1 MIKKLQLRGISRTPS
16 DRMTSDGGCAESL
29 NVQLHAGE
37 IAPMPKPEMMND
49 PAGNKISVD
58 GDILFIH
65 KGIGYEHLISREG
78 QSLTFVSTIGE
89 VASGSLNVT
98 LDTDESINDLTA
110 IGNTIILSTSKDMYY
125 VLWKEGEYHFLGHQI
140 PVPNIHFRIGGL
152 DSERNDMD
160 DFGLP
165 NRSDFPDFF
174 ESNGRFK
181 FWYPNTQDG
190 IFSMY
195 ILPLLDQ
202 FFYEANDG
210 SVPVSDFD
218 LNPNSFGTKSVKYQ
232 TSNDRQ
238 QEWLD
243 KIWGMI
249 DEKIAEEARRGR
261 CYFPVFVRYAVRLY
275 DGTAYS
281 ESIPV
286 LLGADLRSYL
296 KVRTVMASI
305 AVPRLT
311 TIKIGGV
318 SYSSGSHVLITPNDD
333 NERDLFTG
341 SGEKYREFDR
351 MMKMKMNLPKPFS
364 VFAKPMDGSGIFDGW
379 EDIVRGIDIFV
390 SSPLM
395 PIMRNAMKITQ
406 VPGFYAENDSDSG
419 EFMGIYDI
427 SLDPYYMEENQEQLV
442 LQHQQTFL
450 AKSFSLED
458 FKALTGDVVLDDI
471 NFSSDY
477 IMTQEAMKETPWSM
491 HHTVGEHM
499 FTYNKR
505 LMLTDVKQSLY
516 HGYPFYHSAKWIRAT
531 ENPVRL
537 RFVYYLRGEGGEAVV
552 VCRDHV
558 GNMEITPQKAEV
570 TGHFQQYYEEKAVAW
585 LAYPDSRCYRM
596 EVYAISPGG
605 GVSYASYQMKP
616 MSGID
621 VAYAFL
627 GFGTEISPA
636 TASVREVSENALFV
650 LPNQLFV
657 SKTNNPFVFPADETV
672 TFTAGRIMNL
682 AAVTIPLSEGQ
693 AGQFDLY
700 VFTDEGIYALSPD
713 SEGSLR
719 TSHCV
724 SRDILISKDA
734 VAGIEQG
741 VFFAAARG
749 LLLLR
754 GSTVTKVSDAIEGP
768 TITMDSDL
776 MASISEKHFGGMV
789 LEPQQPFHEFLAGCR
804 IAYDYASTRIIL
816 MNEAHRTMYVY
827 KFDTQTWH
835 RMDMGLGYPVRTLN
849 SFPEAFIVTRAQGE
863 DGTQAVYN
871 FSVVLESAHAEV
883 APGLIITRP
892 FDLGEPDVRKAVRDL
907 RVRGNCHRHDV
918 AYILF
923 GSFDGIRWV
932 RLRSLHGGSF
942 KQFRMMI
949 LTGLSPTERISWVDV
964 DYDTRF
970 TNKLR

>member
-37 IAPMPKPEMMND
+37 IAPMPKPEMMKD
-49 PAGNKISVD
+49 QAGNKISLD

-98 LDTDESINDLTA
+98 LDIDESINDLTA

-140 PVPNIHFRIGGL
+140 PIPAIHFRMGALESIRTAPDVVPELGQEAKFVWQEDNAPIFPHSQIGETTVYG
-152 DSERNDMD
+152 SPAKKYT
-160 DFGLP
+160 F
-165 NRSDFPDFF
+165 
-174 ESNGRFK
+174 
-181 FWYPNTQDG
+181 
-190 IFSMY
+190 
-195 ILPLLDQ
+195 
-202 FFYEANDG
+202 DG
-210 SVPVSDFD
+210 SEFEAFWTEYLTTVWGKIDMLV
-218 LNPNSFGTKSVKYQ
+218 
-232 TSNDRQ
+232 
-238 QEWLD
+238 QEQRTLG
-243 KIWGMI
+243 K
-249 DEKIAEEARRGR
+249 AV
-261 CYFPVFVRYAVRLY
+261 FPFFVRYAVRLY
-275 DGTAYS
+275 DGTLYAQ
-281 ESIPV
+281 SIPV
-286 LLGADLRSYL
+286 LIGADIDKFCDVKAVVVQQSVGQGDTETHGRTEISSYVKL
-296 KVRTVMASI
+296 AS
-305 AVPRLT
+305 
-311 TIKIGGV
+311 
-318 SYSSGSHVLITPNDD
+318 SYSLV
-333 NERDLFTG
+333 
-341 SGEKYREFDR
+341 
-351 MMKMKMNLPKPFS
+351 
-364 VFAKPMDGSGIFDGW
+364 AKAFGQDSIFNGW
-379 EDIVRGIDIFV
+379 EDIVSSVDLFV
-390 SSPLM
+390 SPQMM
-395 PIMRNAMKITQ
+395 PFQRNAATLSVKFEQ
-406 VPGFYAENDSDSG
+406 ESGSYNNAHRFYAIGD
-419 EFMGIYDI
+419 FV
-427 SLDPYYMEENQEQLV
+427 LDPYYAVEHQDELVMNQQN
-442 LQHQQTFL
+442 TFL
-450 AKSFSLED
+450 AKSFTIDE
-458 FKALTGDVVLDDI
+458 FKALGQETFLEDI
-471 NFSSDY
+471 DY
-477 IMTQEAMKETPWSM
+477 SADRIMTQEAMKESSWSM
-491 HHTVGEHM
+491 HHSVGGGL
-499 FTYNKR
+499 FNYNKR
-505 LMLTDVKQSLY
+505 LLMSDVKQSLY
-516 HGYPFYHSAKWIRAT
+516 HGYPFYHSAKWVDAT
-531 ENPVRL
+531 ANPVRL

-596 EVYAISPGG
+596 DVYAISPGG

-627 GFGTEISPA
+627 GFGTEITPA
-636 TASVREVSENALFV
+636 TASVREVSENAFFV

-672 TFTAGRIMNL
+672 TFTAGKIMNL

-768 TITMDSDL
+768 TVTMDSDL
-776 MASISEKHFGGMV
+776 MASISEKHFGGMA
-789 LEPQQPFHEFLAGCR
+789 LEPQQPFHEFLFGCR

-907 RVRGNCHRHDV
+907 RVRGNFHRHDV

-923 GSFDGIRWV
+923 GSFDGIHWV